1 MAHNLLKLW
10 RYGIN
15 KVHKKA
21 DALVMTEE
29 REKKMAFAA

>member
-10 RYGIN
+10 RYGID
-15 KVHKKA
+15 KVHKTA

-29 REKKMAFAA
+29 REKTMALAT